1 MDDPVLS
8 RNCNLKNCRKYILP
22 LQIGACFPIL
32 RKQKIAFSKML
43 LDKFIV
49 PNELKIIL
57 KADDKIRTRQQ
68 EIIANQ

>member
-1 MDDPVLS
+1 
-8 RNCNLKNCRKYILP
+8 
-22 LQIGACFPIL
+22 
-32 RKQKIAFSKML
+32 ML